1 MLGGDLERLSVR
13 ALVKRQLASLSEPDP
28 SAVTLL
34 PITGPRRALRL
45 NAERLDCAMRRRHLK
60 PERA

>member
-1 MLGGDLERLSVR
+1 MLGGDLERFSVR

-34 PITGPRRALRL
+34 RQLQAR
-45 NAERLDCAMRRRHLK
+45 AERGA
-60 PERA
+60 

>member
-34 PITGPRRALRL
+34 RQLQAVPSAVLECGAP
-45 NAERLDCAMRRRHLK
+45 
-60 PERA
+60 